1 MPDAKIYSFEQAQKA
16 KAKRMK
22 MRGEQQQFHPSQGGI
37 VADAKEFI
45 DQQLKKRGMTGGE
58 DEENE

>member
-16 KAKRMK
+16 KATRMK
-22 MRGEQQQFHPSQGGI
+22 MRGEQQQFHPSQGGLFQS
-37 VADAKEFI
+37 AKEFI
-45 DQQLKKRGMTGGE
+45 DQELQKRGMTGGE